1 MAKNSKQKQQ
11 EYDEKRAASRAYNW
25 ALVVYPED
33 LPEDWLE
40 RLKAV
45 TPGFCSPPHDRDVN
59 PDGADKKRHCHV
71 LLCFKSKQSY
81 AAVVAMLKGLFG
93 EKGASIVGVANP
105 EVCRNVT
112 GTVRYM
118 VHADN
123 PEKAQYEREEIIA
136 WGGKQVD
143 RVWGDDVTLIRGY
156 LVSIE
161 ELIEERGIVEMSDL
175 TSVLRQEERWELYDV
190 VTRRCTNFITI
201 LLASRRHRAERK
213 EEGHH
218 ERATESMI
226 KLVEFPPS
234 IPCDPTT
241 GEVIGEL
248 PSEVL
253 SRDSTLEDSP
263 GGDGLRAAL
272 DSTEETT

>member
-1 MAKNSKQKQQ
+1 MASSNKQKQQ

-59 PDGADKKRHCHV
+59 PDGAEKKRHCHV

-123 PEKAQYEREEIIA
+123 PEKAQYEREDIKA
-136 WGGKQVD
+136 WGGKSVD
-143 RVWGDDVTLIRGY
+143 KVWGDDATLTRGY

-161 ELIEERGIVEMSDL
+161 ELIEERNIVELSDL
-175 TSVLRQEERWELYDV
+175 SRVLREEERWELYDV
-190 VTRRCTNFITI
+190 LSRRCTVYINAV
-201 LLASRRHRAERK
+201 LASRRHRAERA
-213 EEGHH
+213 EEGKH
-218 ERATESMI
+218 ERA
-226 KLVEFPPS
+226 VEAAIMLCDVPA
-234 IPCDPTT
+234 IPCDPDT
-241 GEVIGEL
+241 GEVIGER
-248 PSEVL
+248 E
-253 SRDSTLEDSP
+253 
-263 GGDGLRAAL
+263 
-272 DSTEETT
+272 